1 MEENPY
7 QAPKSHIPLNTGQ
20 EFGHPIPAGKGVRF
34 LNLIIDYA
42 AFFGFSLVVG
52 FAIGLSGARSL
63 LALLQEYPTL
73 GGIVLLLAY
82 YLMTEGI
89 FARSVG
95 KLITGCKVVNEKG
108 DRPSFLQVLGRTFG
122 RLIPFEAFSFLGAD
136 GRGWH
141 DSISKT
147 HVVKCR

>member
-34 LNLIIDYA
+34 LNLILDYV
-42 AFFGFSLVVG
+42 AFFAFSLGVG
-52 FAIGLSGARSL
+52 FAIGLSGSRSL
-63 LALLQEYPTL
+63 LDLLQEYSTL
-73 GGIVLLLAY
+73 GGIILLLGY
-82 YLMTEGI
+82 YVITEGI

-122 RLIPFEAFSFLGAD
+122 RLIPFEAFSFLGES

-141 DSISKT
+141 DSLSNT
-147 HVVKCR
+147 YVVKCR